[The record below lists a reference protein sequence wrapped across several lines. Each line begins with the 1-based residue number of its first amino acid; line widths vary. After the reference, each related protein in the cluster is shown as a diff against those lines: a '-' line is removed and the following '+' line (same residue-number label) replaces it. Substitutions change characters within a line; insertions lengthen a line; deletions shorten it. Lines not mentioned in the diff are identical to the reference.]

1 MNQIFLPEY
10 PFSYK
15 LLLVNFFALEQQQQ
29 LQNETQIQ
37 NIDEIKMEFNEEVH
51 DLILIPF
58 KIVFK
63 IFLLN

>member
-37 NIDEIKMEFNEEVH
+37 NIDEIKMELNEEVH
-51 DLILIPF
+51 DLI
-58 KIVFK
+58 
-63 IFLLN
+63 